1 MPLIFPIFKDMINR
15 SSREWF
21 VLCVKPRNEL
31 KVTDRLSGLG
41 IEVYTPARIEV
52 KQWSDRKKKIITP
65 LLPSMVLVCLLEKE
79 VDTVFEVPGVLRY
92 LFEQGKRASVS
103 DEEVLAMQSY
113 LEVTKAADEK
123 SLMVG
128 DSVKV
133 PLLEQQATLLFIK
146 GKKCLAQLQKLGAIV
161 SFQLQ

>member
-1 MPLIFPIFKDMINR
+1 MPLIFTIFKEMINR
-15 SSREWF
+15 SSKKWF

-41 IEVYTPARIEV
+41 IEVYIPTRIEV
-52 KQWSDRKKKIITP
+52 KQWSDRKKKVITP

-79 VDTVFEVPGVLRY
+79 VDMVFEVPGVVRY

-103 DEEVLAMQSY
+103 NEEVVAMRSF
-113 LEVTKAADEK
+113 LKATKAAGEK
-123 SLMVG
+123 GLAVG
-128 DSVKV
+128 DIVKV
-133 PLLEQQATLLFIK
+133 PLLEQQATLLSIK
-146 GKKCLAQLQKLGAIV
+146 GKKCLGQLQKLGAIV